1 MLKQEKSQ
9 VMQIIVETA
18 DGKKMQFQV
27 EAADTIM
34 RVKAKI
40 QVKQGIPL
48 DQQNLNF
55 EGQRLEDNRTLADY
69 NVEDGSTL
77 ILKIGLSMQ
86 IFVKAET
93 GRRIDLKVLPEDTI
107 ASIKSRV

>member
-1 MLKQEKSQ
+1 
-9 VMQIIVETA
+9 MQIFVETA

-48 DQQNLNF
+48 DQ
-55 EGQRLEDNRTLADY
+55 
-69 NVEDGSTL
+69 
-77 ILKIGLSMQ
+77 
-86 IFVKAET
+86 
-93 GRRIDLKVLPEDTI
+93 
-107 ASIKSRV
+107 